1 MRELPNINKPLIFL
15 LDLYLY
21 LFSSSYSVL
30 EKKKRKREKNM
41 RIRKNAKLSPL
52 WFSHASAPESLQA
65 HVCQL
70 NQSPWDVL
78 PLTHQVLFSFTFFH
92 FLSQICQNPLC
103 LSSHFPSPT
112 CIFSLGFSLFAS
124 SPHLGFP

>member
-21 LFSSSYSVL
+21 LFRALILYW
-30 EKKKRKREKNM
+30 KKKGEKNM